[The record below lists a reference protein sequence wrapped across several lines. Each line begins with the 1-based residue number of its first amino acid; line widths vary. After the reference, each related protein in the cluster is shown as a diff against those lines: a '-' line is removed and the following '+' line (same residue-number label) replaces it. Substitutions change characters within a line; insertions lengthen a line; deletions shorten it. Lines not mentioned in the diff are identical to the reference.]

1 MSTRPERCP
10 ACGRPLFTTE
20 SFRWHLETIRGDEAH
35 TAALWSL
42 LGVDYLTLKAEVG
55 GRAEERACKRGWRLL

>member
-10 ACGRPLFTTE
+10 ACGRPMFTTE
-20 SFRWHLETIRGDEAH
+20 SFRWHLETIRGDKAH

-42 LGVDYLTLKAEVG
+42 LGVDYETLKAEGG
-55 GRAEERACKRGWRLL
+55 GRAEERARARGWRLL

>member
-20 SFRWHLETIRGDEAH
+20 SFKWHLENIRGDEAH
-35 TAALWSL
+35 TAALWTL
-42 LGVDYLTLKAEVG
+42 VGVDYETLKGEG
-55 GRAEERACKRGWRLL
+55 RERAEERTHALGWRLL

>member
-10 ACGRPLFTTE
+10 ACSRPLFTTE

-42 LGVDYLTLKAEVG
+42 LGVEYQILKVEG
-55 GRAEERACKRGWRLL
+55 RERAEEGARERGWRLL

>member
-1 MSTRPERCP
+1 MSTRPECCP

-42 LGVDYLTLKAEVG
+42 LGVDYQTLKAEGG
-55 GRAEERACKRGWRLL
+55 GRVEERAQHRGWRLL